1 VSPPTERPS
10 ASRGVLD
17 PPSAGGAARSP
28 LNAPWEA
35 PGHDIWAGGALDPL
49 ARSAGSA
56 GDVTAPPS
64 GGRYGQ
70 HSAGRRGVAN
80 YVIPARRWPRRIL
93 VAVNIIVTVMLIAA
107 GTVYGYV
114 NWRFSQIHRISIPSI
129 VGAIT
134 GRAAPPGAP
143 MTILVV
149 GSDSRAGDTGSDS
162 QQFGSSSA
170 VGGQRSDTIML
181 LHVDPA
187 STKATLMS
195 IPRDLWVQIPGTTT
209 HDRIN
214 STFDNGPDL
223 LVKTIE
229 ADLGIPID
237 HYVEVDFQS
246 FRDVVNAVG
255 GVKEY
260 FPTPARDAF
269 SLLNIPN
276 PGCYT
281 MTGDMALSFVRA
293 RHYEYKVDGRWVYEA
308 ESDLARIKRQ
318 QSFIKKMISKA
329 QSSGLTNPLELNNI
343 IAGVTKNLTLD
354 KGFSQ
359 ALLLSLAKRFRNL
372 SPDSL
377 PTATLPTNPAVIG
390 GADVL
395 LLQPTQAQ
403 QAINDFLNPGH
414 SATTST
420 TNGGPSTTSGIL
432 PSTVRVAVL
441 NGTGRTGEAGA
452 ASNSLRSEGFTV
464 TASQS
469 ANNFNYTT
477 TQIRYRPG
485 NEAKA
490 ELLAS
495 AVKGESQLQADSS
508 IQNAD
513 VELITGQTYQ
523 GISTRPLGGATVT
536 TTPTVSTSSPATP
549 PTTTYEL
556 PGTPSGFV
564 APAC

>member
-1 VSPPTERPS
+1 MGTHR
-10 ASRGVLD
+10 SRGTDITV
-17 PPSAGGAARSP
+17 AVAA
-28 LNAPWEA
+28 
-35 PGHDIWAGGALDPL
+35 
-49 ARSAGSA
+49 AGS
-56 GDVTAPPS
+56 
-64 GGRYGQ
+64 
-70 HSAGRRGVAN
+70 
-80 YVIPARRWPRRIL
+80 
-93 VAVNIIVTVMLIAA
+93 
-107 GTVYGYV
+107 VYGYV
-114 NWRFSQIHRISIPSI
+114 NWRFSQIRRISIPSI

-134 GRAAPPGAP
+134 GTSAPPGAP

-149 GSDSRAGDTGSDS
+149 GSDSRAGNTSGDA
-162 QQFGSSSA
+162 QQFGSAAA

-187 STKATLMS
+187 STKATLLS
-195 IPRDLWVQIPGTTT
+195 IPRDLWVQIPGTNN

-229 ADLGIPID
+229 TDLGIPID
-237 HYVEVDFQS
+237 HYIEVDFQS
-246 FRDVVNAVG
+246 FRDIVDAVG

-260 FPTPARDAF
+260 FPTPARDAY

-329 QSSGLTNPLELNNI
+329 QSSGLTNPIELNNI
-343 IAGVTKNLTLD
+343 IGGVTKNLTLD
-354 KGFSQ
+354 SGFSRS
-359 ALLLSLAKRFRNL
+359 LLLTLAKRFRNI

-377 PTATLPTNPAVIG
+377 PTATLPTSPAVIG

-395 LLQPTQAQ
+395 LLQQTQAQ
-403 QAINDFLNPGH
+403 QAISDFLHPT
-414 SATTST
+414 SSPTTPT
-420 TNGGPSTTSGIL
+420 TNGGPATTSGVL

-452 ASNSLRSEGFTV
+452 ASSGLRGEGFNV
-464 TASQS
+464 TATQS

-477 TQIRYRPG
+477 TQIRYLPG
-485 NEAKA
+485 DEAQA
-490 ELLAS
+490 QLLAG
-495 AVKGESQLQADSS
+495 AVKGSSQLQADSS
-508 IQNAD
+508 IQGAD

-523 GISTRPLGGATVT
+523 GISTAPLAGATAT
-536 TTPTVSTSSPATP
+536 TAPTPPKTSPATP
-549 PTTTYEL
+549 PTTVYEL
-556 PGTPSGFV
+556 PGTPAGFV